1 MSFLR
6 KRREEPRVELTPMVD
21 VVFNLL
27 IFFMISTTFVQ
38 APGLDI
44 QLPESS
50 AERVQKEPD
59 EVKVYLSRGGDIFF
73 EDEKVSLE
81 QFRNRLEEFGERSAD
96 MTFLLMA
103 DREALHGRVVQLM
116 DLARES
122 GFHRL
127 AIATE
132 TRSDR

>member
-1 MSFLR
+1 
-6 KRREEPRVELTPMVD
+6 MVD

>member
-1 MSFLR
+1 
-6 KRREEPRVELTPMVD
+6 MVD

-50 AERVQKEPD
+50 AERVQKEPE
-59 EVKVYLSRGGDIFF
+59 EVKVYLSRGGDIFL

-81 QFRNRLEEFGERSAD
+81 QFRSRLEEFGERSAD

-122 GFHRL
+122 GFNRL